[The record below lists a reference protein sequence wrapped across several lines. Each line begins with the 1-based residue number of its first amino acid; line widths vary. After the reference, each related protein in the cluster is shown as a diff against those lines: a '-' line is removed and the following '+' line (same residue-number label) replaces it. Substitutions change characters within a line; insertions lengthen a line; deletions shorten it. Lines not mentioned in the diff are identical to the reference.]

1 MRYHLDTIPV
11 WDAFGNERRMPP
23 VRHKAKR
30 RSHICAKLSGRLR
43 HGADVRLEVNQ
54 KGFCARHFAQML
66 SLNNR
71 LGLALI
77 THTHMQQATGKRQAP
92 APRAGLFS
100 RRSVPAQ
107 EAESCILCDRL
118 NATMDRYLYTVL
130 HLFGTDESFRETFS
144 ASKGFCMPHAR
155 ALADMAAQALPTKKR
170 RRFPT
175 RWMRC
180 KKRTS
185 NGWNRSCFGLHR
197 SLTFATRTSPGATAR
212 THPNAPFLSCAA
224 DFNARK
230 GHGEAFFCPN
240 ALTGG

>member
-11 WDAFGNERRMPP
+11 WDAFRTESECPLCDLKQNAEATYAQNFLGGSVME
-23 VRHKAKR
+23 
-30 RSHICAKLSGRLR
+30 S
-43 HGADVRLEVNQ
+43 DVRLEVNQ

-155 ALADMAAQALPTKKR
+155 ALANMAAQTLPQKKAQAFSDALDALQKANLERVEQELFWFTQKFDFRNADKPWGNSKDAPERAILKLR
-170 RRFPT
+170 GRF
-175 RWMRC
+175 
-180 KKRTS
+180 
-185 NGWNRSCFGLHR
+185 
-197 SLTFATRTSPGATAR
+197 
-212 THPNAPFLSCAA
+212 
-224 DFNARK
+224 
-230 GHGEAFFCPN
+230 
-240 ALTGG
+240 